1 MPRQTNEKSIQ
12 IPDGF
17 QLAIDNGKGF
27 EDVGILAGG
36 ATATLS
42 WNDFYLDAG
51 NYEELI
57 DKSKNLSVT
66 LAPSALWNFNPQV
79 IAKVF
84 PGVLKATTTLSPS
97 AGTDVEYKGTSGM
110 VDLSRVTVRMTY
122 FPNALLEPALI
133 ADDIIAVTNGT
144 NNQLVT
150 IPLSTFIDILPH
162 SVKIDGYIH
171 IEGMTEVA
179 YADRDLEIN
188 QGNFCTDEEN
198 LYLIVDLGTYADV
211 AAAKTALT
219 GSVVGYYD
227 EINWQFFFYN
237 CKINSGGSFN
247 FKGVNEDGL
256 DEITV
261 GFTGKPDP
269 AQAYRLFKFFKAT

>member
-17 QLAIDNGKGF
+17 QFAIDSGKGF

-42 WNDFYLDAG
+42 WDEFYMDAG
-51 NYEELI
+51 NYEALI
-57 DKSKNLSVT
+57 DRAKNLSMAV
-66 LAPSALWNFNPQV
+66 APSALWNFNPQV
-79 IAKVF
+79 IAKLF
-84 PGVLKATTTLSPS
+84 PGVLKATSALSPS
-97 AGTDVEYKGTSGM
+97 AGTNIDYSGTGM
-110 VDLSRVTVRMTY
+110 VDLTRVTVRMTH

-133 ADDIIAVTNGT
+133 ADDIIAISNGT

-150 IPLSTFIDILPH
+150 IPLSTFLDILPH

-171 IEGMTEVA
+171 IDGMTEVA
-179 YADRDLEIN
+179 YADRDEEEN
-188 QGNFCTDEEN
+188 QGNFCTDATN
-198 LYLIVDLGTYADV
+198 LYLIVDLGTYADL
-211 AAAKTALT
+211 AAAKAALV
-219 GSVVGYYD
+219 GEIVGYYD
-227 EINWQFFFYN
+227 EIDWQFTFYN
-237 CKINSGGSFN
+237 CKVDSGGSFN

-261 GFTGKPDP
+261 SFTGKPDP
-269 AQAYRLFKFFKAT
+269 KEAYRLFKFFKAS